1 METKYTMSDQFLTP
15 QGVYLP
21 TGEYRDRQLVRA
33 YEPGAN
39 GRIGVGNLLRYCEL
53 AANLA
58 SRKAGFG
65 PEWYY
70 SRGEG
75 WVVFRQTL
83 ELSAPARVGDAV
95 DLMTWVRGY
104 TRVSA
109 QRDYLITHATTGQTV
124 ARGTAT
130 WAYVDRALQT
140 PKRVPQDILDQF
152 PRPLRIA
159 LPERLPWGAPLAA
172 PPPETRLEI
181 WARGYEADSLK
192 HINNCVYGDW
202 LAEAARLSFQQWASM
217 PNYADLLPVNLTPR
231 RLSIHYQRSAMPGD
245 VITITSRLERAAS
258 RGLVLGQT
266 ATLRDDPTTPLV
278 TATAW
283 FVGM

>member
-1 METKYTMSDQFLTP
+1 MEKKFIMSDQPSNLP
-15 QGVYLP
+15 GIYLP
-21 TGEYRDRQLVRA
+21 TGEFRDHQLVRA

-70 SRGEG
+70 RRGEG

-83 ELSAPARVGDAV
+83 ELSAPARVGDEL
-95 DLMTWVRGY
+95 DLLTWVRGY

-109 QRDYLITHATTGQTV
+109 QRDYLLVHAASGQAV

-130 WAYVDRALQT
+130 WAYVDRAHQT
-140 PKRVPQDILDQF
+140 PKRVPQDILTQF
-152 PRPLRIA
+152 PIPQRSA
-159 LPERLPWGAPLAA
+159 LPNRLPWGAPLPT
-172 PPPETRLEI
+172 PPPETHLEI
-181 WARGYEADSLK
+181 WARGYEADSLM
-192 HINNCVYGDW
+192 HINNCVYADW
-202 LAEAARLSFQQWASM
+202 LAEAARLSFQHWSSLPDYPDLVP
-217 PNYADLLPVNLTPR
+217 PNLLPR
-231 RLSIHYQRSAMPGD
+231 RLSIHYQRSALPGD
-245 VITITSRLERAAS
+245 VITITTRLERAAS
-258 RGLVLGQT
+258 RGLVLEQT
-266 ATLRDDPTTPLV
+266 ATLRDDPASALV

-283 FVGM
+283 YVGG